1 MMRSAARTQIVVA
14 SLLTLLLLALSAI
27 PAAGA
32 EPKRRAGAEDLT
44 VRLVNCIR
52 TGGYVTSGGKCK
64 GKGSG
69 KYSKYVKPLKH
80 SDKIS
85 RKVSWPWARRSV
97 QFYGTR
103 SCWIGHSRS
112 GSTVDRRFRAVS
124 LNYVKNGENMG
135 CGMYGGAQPTALRIV
150 RMWQSEKSYRGSHW
164 RQIKNPDFKSV
175 GVGVAKLGSRKAQVV
190 VNFYGK
196 RVD

>member
-1 MMRSAARTQIVVA
+1 MMRSAARTHIVVA

-32 EPKRRAGAEDLT
+32 EPKRLHAAGRHST
-44 VRLVNCIR
+44 VRLVNCMR

-69 KYSKYVKPLKH
+69 KYSKYVSRLKH

-85 RKVSWPWARRSV
+85 RQGLVAVGQALSAALRDPHLLDRPLPR
-97 QFYGTR
+97 
-103 SCWIGHSRS
+103 

-135 CGMYGGAQPTALRIV
+135 CGMLRSAQPTALIIV
-150 RMWQSEKSYRGSHW
+150 RMWQRRSPTEARTGA
-164 RQIKNPDFKSV
+164 R
-175 GVGVAKLGSRKAQVV
+175 
-190 VNFYGK
+190 
-196 RVD
+196 